1 MALPCVS
8 KFQYQTHILKKM
20 KSIISIFAVIGCFC
34 ITSCEKVHYYPDKEY
49 KEVETLILAHHGGG
63 TCPFQDNSIEAAI
76 YGLTY
81 LDGIEVDVQLSKDRT
96 VWLSHAADLADC
108 GGVEYDCFP
117 VTYDKDIVKLDS
129 CNGNTLNFTRL
140 ETVFAY
146 MAANYPDKYISIDVK
161 AWSPCKITSLDI
173 TGLMNVIAEE
183 VIKLTDKYK
192 LHDHVMIESETATI
206 LNFVQKHSDGI
217 GTYLTAFGDFE
228 RGMLI
233 TLESGYNGISF
244 KYKFD
249 EEISIKEIQLIRKKG
264 LKIQLWTVNSEEDI
278 KEALSIN
285 PDFIQT
291 DNVDYFK

>member
-1 MALPCVS
+1 LIMTKTITV
-8 KFQYQTHILKKM
+8 FIGIL
-20 KSIISIFAVIGCFC
+20 GCLVV
-34 ITSCEKVHYYPDKEY
+34 TSCEKINYYPDKDY
-49 KEVETLILAHHGGG
+49 KEVETLVLAHHGGG

-81 LDGIEVDVQLSKDRT
+81 MDGIEVDVQLSKDRT
-96 VWLSHAADLADC
+96 VWLSHDADLPDC
-108 GGVEYDCFP
+108 GGVIYDCFP
-117 VTYDKDIVKLDS
+117 VTHDYEIVALDS
-129 CNGNTLNFTRL
+129 CNGNSLNYTRL
-140 ETVFAY
+140 EDVFAY
-146 MAANYPDKYISIDVK
+146 MAKHYPDKYISIDVK

-192 LHDHVMIESETATI
+192 LQDHVMIESETATV

-228 RGMLI
+228 RGMLL

-249 EEISIKEIQLIRKKG
+249 EAIGIKEIQLIRKKG
-264 LKIQLWTVNSEEDI
+264 LKIQLWTVDSEEDI